1 MYLFPYFTINRDY
14 SLKLFDLRKMETIYS
29 ISDNV
34 LPQYCESSLSLSSDK
49 KYIAVGST
57 KGQMYIINTQTG
69 KVRILN

>member
-1 MYLFPYFTINRDY
+1 M
-14 SLKLFDLRKMETIYS
+14 RKMEKIYS

-57 KGQMYIINTQTG
+57 KGQIYIINTQTG
-69 KVRILN
+69 KVKIIINICYKA

>member
-34 LPQYCESSLSLSSDK
+34 LPQYCDSSLSLSSDK